1 MAILPKLVLVMIYL
15 YPLQTIRQGLLR
27 EWVEVQKGNEKKSIF
42 TEKKLCKIFT
52 SYFFFREIAQ
62 FFCVYM
68 IHFELWVVKL
78 QKKNIQTSNMILAS
92 FFYLRLSFFN
102 RTPSIGRSRG
112 SLSSKQILI
121 GYQAINLFFGRI
133 TYQTTTS

>member
-1 MAILPKLVLVMIYL
+1 MKKIHFHGKNI
-15 YPLQTIRQGLLR
+15 
-27 EWVEVQKGNEKKSIF
+27 VQNHYI
-42 TEKKLCKIFT
+42 I
-52 SYFFFREIAQ
+52 FFREIAQ
-62 FFCVYM
+62 IFFCVYM

-78 QKKNIQTSNMILAS
+78 QKKISRHLIWYWLL
-92 FFYLRLSFFN
+92 FYLRLSFFN

-133 TYQTTTS
+133 TYQTTTSWLCLLFIFFATPFLFTLFITDEEAATVK